1 MAYIEPEESVFGVS
15 LFERLEANSNLI
27 SLSQGPDAFD
37 VLRSIKRNV
46 SNILNTRLGESLSSP
61 NLGLVDF
68 NDASITSLD
77 LSVQIKRSI
86 KYCLE
91 HFEPRL
97 TRVDVAV
104 FREEAD
110 PLNLR
115 FSVTA
120 MINLSAIHEKVTIEL
135 LLDNNKKY
143 RVIA

>member
-15 LFERLEANSNLI
+15 LFERLEINANAL
-27 SLSQGPDAFD
+27 SLSQGPDALE

-46 SNILNTRLGESLSSP
+46 SNVLNTRLGESQSSP

-86 KYCLE
+86 KFCLE

-97 TRVDVAV
+97 ANVHVEV
-104 FREEAD
+104 FNDEAN
-110 PLNLR
+110 PLNLC
-115 FSVTA
+115 FSITA
-120 MINLSAIHEKVTIEL
+120 VINVAAIHEKVKIEL

-143 RVIA
+143 RVIT

>member
-15 LFERLEANSNLI
+15 LFERLETGVDSI
-27 SLSQGPDAFD
+27 SLSQGPDALE

-46 SNILNTRLGESLSSP
+46 SNILNTRLGESQSSP
-61 NLGLVDF
+61 NLGLIDF
-68 NDASITSLD
+68 NDASIKSLD

-91 HFEPRL
+91 NFEPRL
-97 TRVDVAV
+97 TNVDVTV
-104 FREEAD
+104 FKDEMD

-115 FSVTA
+115 FSITA
-120 MINLSAIHEKVTIEL
+120 VINIAAIHEKVKIEL